1 MSDNTNMNRINK
13 IEISKEASL
22 NTNNSDRGIIFL
34 FYNRNLVMIYNS
46 IKKVWEF
53 PLCEKKDSETI
64 IECIERETYRQTG
77 AIIKSTVSLGYFLEN
92 EDGLTK
98 KTALFL
104 GDVHRFE
111 TRSEWSEGHLVKLF
125 DELPENVLDNNLYE
139 LVLSYIK
146 SEKISF

>member
-13 IEISKEASL
+13 IEINKEASL
-22 NTNNSDRGIIFL
+22 NTNNSDRSIIFL
-34 FYNRNLVMIYNS
+34 FYNKNLVMIYNS

-53 PLCEKKDSETI
+53 PLCKKKDNETI

-77 AIIKSTVSLGYFLEN
+77 AIIKSIVSLGYFLEN

-98 KTALFL
+98 KTTIYL